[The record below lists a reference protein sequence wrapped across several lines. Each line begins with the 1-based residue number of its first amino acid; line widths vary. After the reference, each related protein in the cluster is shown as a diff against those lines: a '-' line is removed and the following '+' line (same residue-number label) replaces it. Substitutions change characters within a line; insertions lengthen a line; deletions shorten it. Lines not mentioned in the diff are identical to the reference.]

1 MSEKTTTPTP
11 PWANEIPEGS
21 FISYSPTYKVGEYF
35 DRFHKDSDPEVSGL
49 SYYYYDPTEHGYEK
63 GKKYP
68 LVIVMHGTSNA
79 LEGDICINYAGAEFY
94 SKDDYQKTLG
104 GAYILVPLAPEYRD
118 ETGRCRGNWN
128 EIETQKVHD
137 VICSFIQKHT
147 LQNGGISKKAILG
160 NSSGGTMTLRV
171 TYDFPDF
178 FNAVI
183 PMGAPEIP
191 DSKLFDLYDENDV
204 HLFFAIGKRDEV
216 NDFSENV
223 VPLIPRM
230 QRMKHCFI
238 FTPDW
243 VYNGDH
249 GIASINFG
257 YEMGQHCIINE
268 MHCNL
273 KFDDGT
279 PMEPQLPDGVLGW
292 LADALKD

>member
-1 MSEKTTTPTP
+1 MSETPTP

-21 FISYSPTYKVGEYF
+21 FISYAPTYKVGEYF
-35 DRFHKDSDPEVSGL
+35 DRFHKDEDSECSGL
-49 SYYYYDPTEHGYEK
+49 GYYFFDPTEHGYEK
-63 GKKYP
+63 GKAYP
-68 LVIVMHGTSNA
+68 LLVVMHGTSNA

-94 SKDDYQKTLG
+94 SKEEYQQALG

-118 ETGRCRGNWN
+118 SEGRCRGNWN
-128 EIETQKVHD
+128 EIETKKVHD
-137 VICSFIQKHT
+137 VVCAFIKKHAE
-147 LQNGGISKKAILG
+147 QNGGISKKAILG
-160 NSSGGTMTLRV
+160 NSSGGAMTLRV
-171 TYDFPDF
+171 TYDFPSF
-178 FNAVI
+178 FNIAI

-191 DSKLFDLYDENDV
+191 GPELFDLYDENDV
-204 HLFFAIGKRDEV
+204 HLFFAIGKRDEI
-216 NDFSENV
+216 NDFHKNV
-223 VPLIPRM
+223 EPLIPRM
-230 QRMKHCFI
+230 QKMKHSYV

-279 PMEPQLPDGVLGW
+279 PMEPSLPNGVLGW
-292 LADALKD
+292 LAEALKA